1 MKTIAFPGVDIPDIP
16 RAVALGIFDG
26 VHIGHRAVITRAVG
40 VEGTVSAVFTFEQ
53 PPWAL
58 PKDAA
63 WELISPD
70 AKNRVLE
77 SLGVEE
83 LFRADFAAI
92 RHLSPREFVRDVL
105 RGALH
110 ARVVSCGFNY
120 HFGKDGAGNADM
132 LRTLCEEYDIQLR
145 LVEPVQVDGLPVSAS
160 RIRRFIEQGEVQQ
173 AARMLGRPFTIDFPV
188 VGGQKLGRL
197 LGTPTINQPLPPHF
211 IRPKFGVYA
220 ASVEVDDRVTHGVT
234 NVGIR
239 PTVGA
244 DAPLAETWIADFTG
258 DLYGKAVP
266 VSLVQFLR
274 PEQKFES
281 VEELQRQI
289 LRDGREAR
297 RAVLGDSAAGIRAVL
312 FDFDDTL
319 QDRSRAFDK
328 FTAFFMDKYFP
339 HLSGEEKARRG
350 IEMRERNNGGY
361 VNYID
366 YFASLVESWRWEGAP
381 EVGDLYRE
389 FQFRFP
395 ECSTLFPETKE
406 VLTELRRRG
415 FLLGIVTNGPSIQQ
429 NRKLDVAGLRPFVD
443 LCMVSGDEQVHKP
456 DPEIFRR
463 AASRLGVA
471 CGSCLYVGDHP
482 VNDIEGAAAAGM
494 RPVYINAA
502 RRDFHPDNV
511 IEIHSLRELLD
522 VV

>member
-145 LVEPVQVDGLPVSAS
+145 LVEPVQVDALPVSAS

-173 AARMLGRPFTIDFPV
+173 AARGVIAKGVDALFIPNDNTVASALPV
-188 VGGQKLGRL
+188 LAQEAIAAGLPVYPTADSMVRDGGLATVGINYTVLGGQTADMVCRVLE
-197 LGTPTINQPLPPHF
+197 GTP
-211 IRPKFGVYA
+211 
-220 ASVEVDDRVTHGVT
+220 
-234 NVGIR
+234 
-239 PTVGA
+239 
-244 DAPLAETWIADFTG
+244 IADIPVELVNESSVVVNG
-258 DLYGKAVP
+258 DT
-266 VSLVQFLR
+266 
-274 PEQKFES
+274 
-281 VEELQRQI
+281 
-289 LRDGREAR
+289 
-297 RAVLGDSAAGIRAVL
+297 AAA
-312 FDFDDTL
+312 
-319 QDRSRAFDK
+319 
-328 FTAFFMDKYFP
+328 
-339 HLSGEEKARRG
+339 
-350 IEMRERNNGGY
+350 
-361 VNYID
+361 
-366 YFASLVESWRWEGAP
+366 
-381 EVGDLYRE
+381 
-389 FQFRFP
+389 
-395 ECSTLFPETKE
+395 
-406 VLTELRRRG
+406 
-415 FLLGIVTNGPSIQQ
+415 
-429 NRKLDVAGLRPFVD
+429 
-443 LCMVSGDEQVHKP
+443 
-456 DPEIFRR
+456 
-463 AASRLGVA
+463 LGVDV
-471 CGSCLYVGDHP
+471 SRYVQ
-482 VNDIEGAAAAGM
+482 
-494 RPVYINAA
+494 
-502 RRDFHPDNV
+502 
-511 IEIHSLRELLD
+511 
-522 VV
+522 

>member
-1 MKTIAFPGVDIPDIP
+1 MKTIAFPGADIPDIP

-197 LGTPTINQPLPPHF
+197 LGTPTINQPLPPPLYPAE
-211 IRPKFGVYA
+211 IRRLRRLGGGGRPGNPRG
-220 ASVEVDDRVTHGVT
+220 DQCRHPPHRGGRRPPGRNLDRGFQ
-234 NVGIR
+234 R
-239 PTVGA
+239 R
-244 DAPLAETWIADFTG
+244 
-258 DLYGKAVP
+258 
-266 VSLVQFLR
+266 SLR
-274 PEQKFES
+274 PP
-281 VEELQRQI
+281 
-289 LRDGREAR
+289 G
-297 RAVLGDSAAGIRAVL
+297 AG
-312 FDFDDTL
+312 
-319 QDRSRAFDK
+319 
-328 FTAFFMDKYFP
+328 
-339 HLSGEEKARRG
+339 
-350 IEMRERNNGGY
+350 
-361 VNYID
+361 
-366 YFASLVESWRWEGAP
+366 
-381 EVGDLYRE
+381 
-389 FQFRFP
+389 
-395 ECSTLFPETKE
+395 
-406 VLTELRRRG
+406 
-415 FLLGIVTNGPSIQQ
+415 
-429 NRKLDVAGLRPFVD
+429 
-443 LCMVSGDEQVHKP
+443 VSGQIP
-456 DPEIFRR
+456 PPRNQI
-463 AASRLGVA
+463 
-471 CGSCLYVGDHP
+471 
-482 VNDIEGAAAAGM
+482 
-494 RPVYINAA
+494 
-502 RRDFHPDNV
+502 
-511 IEIHSLRELLD
+511 
-522 VV
+522 

>member
-63 WELISPD
+63 WELISHD
-70 AKNRVLE
+70 ATNRVLE

-197 LGTPTINQPLPPHF
+197 LLKLF
-211 IRPKFGVYA
+211 EWIR
-220 ASVEVDDRVTHGVT
+220 
-234 NVGIR
+234 
-239 PTVGA
+239 
-244 DAPLAETWIADFTG
+244 
-258 DLYGKAVP
+258 
-266 VSLVQFLR
+266 
-274 PEQKFES
+274 
-281 VEELQRQI
+281 
-289 LRDGREAR
+289 
-297 RAVLGDSAAGIRAVL
+297 
-312 FDFDDTL
+312 
-319 QDRSRAFDK
+319 
-328 FTAFFMDKYFP
+328 
-339 HLSGEEKARRG
+339 
-350 IEMRERNNGGY
+350 
-361 VNYID
+361 
-366 YFASLVESWRWEGAP
+366 
-381 EVGDLYRE
+381 
-389 FQFRFP
+389 
-395 ECSTLFPETKE
+395 
-406 VLTELRRRG
+406 
-415 FLLGIVTNGPSIQQ
+415 
-429 NRKLDVAGLRPFVD
+429 
-443 LCMVSGDEQVHKP
+443 
-456 DPEIFRR
+456 
-463 AASRLGVA
+463 
-471 CGSCLYVGDHP
+471 
-482 VNDIEGAAAAGM
+482 
-494 RPVYINAA
+494 
-502 RRDFHPDNV
+502 
-511 IEIHSLRELLD
+511 RELYAD
-522 VV
+522 HHRN